1 MYLKHMH
8 GRYYRALSRDGR
20 KLREFLMD
28 TPNLAPVSK
37 LFFNSAVRG
46 IPRSVPKCEL
56 ERLVRKHVVQK
67 IGHMI
72 LIRSK
77 IRL

>member
-1 MYLKHMH
+1 MR
-8 GRYYRALSRDGR
+8 GRFYITLSRDGR
-20 KLREFLMD
+20 KLREFLLGSP
-28 TPNLAPVSK
+28 TLNPVSK
-37 LFFNSAVRG
+37 LFFDPVRVRG

-72 LIRSK
+72 LIRGK

>member
-1 MYLKHMH
+1 MH
-8 GRYYRALSRDGR
+8 GRFYVTLSRDGR
-20 KLREFLMD
+20 KLREFLLGS
-28 TPNLAPVSK
+28 PNLNPASK
-37 LFFNSAVRG
+37 LFFDPIQVRG

-56 ERLVRKHVVQK
+56 ERLVRKRVVQK
-67 IGHMI
+67 VGHMI

>member
-8 GRYYRALSRDGR
+8 GRYYRTSRDGR

-37 LFFNSAVRG
+37 LFFNPVVRG

-56 ERLVRKHVVQK
+56 ERLVRKHIVQK
-67 IGHMI
+67 IGHII

>member
-1 MYLKHMH
+1 MR
-8 GRYYRALSRDGR
+8 GRSYKALSRDGR
-20 KLREFLMD
+20 KLREFLLG
-28 TPNLAPVSK
+28 TPSLNPASK
-37 LFFNSAVRG
+37 LFFDPVQVRG

-56 ERLVRKHVVQK
+56 ERLIRKRVVQK

-72 LIRSK
+72 LVRGK